1 LASKRAWTGGSLWV
15 PFGFEQL
22 LYLSL
27 RDPQLVDILKFLS
40 VNPRRWI
47 SVKRMTIEIPDDLA
61 DKIRPYEKNLQELIV
76 IGLTQLRIQEALAL
90 FKRGN
95 ISLWKAARLADIP
108 LREMIMH
115 ASAQGLKPQIDE
127 QMKEEELT

>member
-1 LASKRAWTGGSLWV
+1 M
-15 PFGFEQL
+15 
-22 LYLSL
+22 
-27 RDPQLVDILKFLS
+27 
-40 VNPRRWI
+40 
-47 SVKRMTIEIPDDLA
+47 KRMTIEIPDDLA

-115 ASAQGLKPQIDE
+115 ASAQGPKPQIDE